1 LGSIPYFPFI
11 KKNIKK
17 KENKIM
23 KYNVGDKVKIREDLV
38 VGNMYGVNDF
48 ARKMAQYKGKTATI
62 TTTSEHNNM
71 YHIDIDN
78 ECWYWTDEMFEEGHI
93 SKFNVGDKVR
103 VRRDLEVGNKYN
115 GLTLTSSMYACHS
128 IMTIASTDDDNYTC
142 EESGFFW
149 GEDMLEKV
157 EETEDNT
164 KMTVEDLL
172 NKTDVETGGLIIAIS
187 YSNAYFHTTIGH
199 NKINRDS
206 ELYKRFIKAY
216 GDMIVDEVSFDVVSE
231 NMVMMKIEVDYAD

>member
-1 LGSIPYFPFI
+1 
-11 KKNIKK
+11 
-17 KENKIM
+17 M

-38 VGNMYGVNDF
+38 AEIMYGKEKFVS
-48 ARKMAQYKGKTATI
+48 RMEEYRGCEATI
-62 TTTSEHNNM
+62 VDTFYRNGGDL
-71 YHIDIDN
+71 YLIDIDDK
-78 ECWYWTDEMFEEGHI
+78 CWYWTNEMFEDVPK
-93 SKFNVGDKVR
+93 SKFNIGDKVR

-115 GLTLTSSMYACHS
+115 GLTLTSSMYAHHS

-142 EESGFFW
+142 DESGFFW

-157 EETEDNT
+157 EEEEKGDV

-172 NKTDVETGGLIIAIS
+172 NKTDVEKGGLIIAIS

-216 GDMIVDEVSFDVVSE
+216 GDMIVDEVSFDIVNE
-231 NMVMMKIEVDYAD
+231 NMVMMKIEVNYAD

>member
-1 LGSIPYFPFI
+1 
-11 KKNIKK
+11 
-17 KENKIM
+17 M
-23 KYNVGDKVKIREDLV
+23 KHSVGDKVKIREDLV
-38 VGNMYGVNDF
+38 PEIMYGKEKFVS
-48 ARKMAQYKGKTATI
+48 RMEEYRGCEATI
-62 TTTSEHNNM
+62 VDAFYRNGGEL
-71 YHIDIDN
+71 YLIDIDDN
-78 ECWYWTDEMFEEGHI
+78 CWYWTDEMFEEEHV

-103 VRRDLEVGNKYN
+103 VRRDLHVGNKYN
-115 GLTLTSSMYACHS
+115 GLTLTNSMYECHD

-142 EESGFFW
+142 KESGFFW

-157 EETEDNT
+157 EETEEKENVG
-164 KMTVEDLL
+164 MTVEDLL
-172 NKTDVETGGLIIAIS
+172 NKTDVEKGGLIIAIS

-216 GDMIVDEVSFDVVSE
+216 GDMIVDEVSFDVVNE